1 MKTIE
6 DTTEADF
13 DSAFGLNVKGPY
25 FLVQVRLH
33 QIPDNATNQAKAS
46 AFRKPHHT

>member
-13 DSAFGLNVKGPY
+13 DSTFALNVKGPY
-25 FLVQVRLH
+25 FLVQVRNH
-33 QIPDNATNQAKAS
+33 QLLDSATNQVDIS
-46 AFRKPHHT
+46 AFRKLHHT